1 MLGLRVLGFW
11 VWGRLG
17 FRVFWEVKG
26 GVFRVLD
33 FVCLGLRV
41 WAAFRV

>member
-1 MLGLRVLGFW
+1 MLGFR

-17 FRVFWEVKG
+17 FRVFWEG

-33 FVCLGLRV
+33 FGCLGLRV

>member
-1 MLGLRVLGFW
+1 MLGFG

-17 FRVFWEVKG
+17 FRVFWEVMGGG

-33 FVCLGLRV
+33 FGCLGLRV